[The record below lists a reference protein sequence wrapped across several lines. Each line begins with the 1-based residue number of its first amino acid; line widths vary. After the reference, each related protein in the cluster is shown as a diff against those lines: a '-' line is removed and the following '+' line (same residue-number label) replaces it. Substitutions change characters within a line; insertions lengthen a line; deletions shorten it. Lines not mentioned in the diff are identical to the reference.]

1 MSNSFRYVGA
11 IPVVPQN
18 FSMIDFLDI
27 CKAGAI
33 INSKTLGS
41 DLRKEFDRTWSIVAT
56 DEPGYSSQ
64 DIVEIT
70 RTAIEGEGKDP
81 DKVCWMVEPSDV
93 VAIKKEVAERVAEEI
108 AEEEH
113 AQGKMCVFEEINGE
127 MVEVETFDGGA
138 IASNKKEE
146 ESSELAYKLQSP
158 GRTVRTLFRTLTGH
172 FGHHRTCIPDS
183 FRTDHRTVTGQSPDR
198 SDMNRTQIGQ
208 RQARQCPMRPSDSS
222 DSPDTIGHR
231 RTPSDTI
238 GQCEM

>member
-1 MSNSFRYVGA
+1 MITHQLFRLYCTA
-11 IPVVPQN
+11 PVSTQVPAQTADGYDVRVDLVCVAFKGN
-18 FSMIDFLDI
+18 R
-27 CKAGAI
+27 
-33 INSKTLGS
+33 TLYP
-41 DLRKEFDRTWSIVAT
+41 RRE
-56 DEPGYSSQ
+56 
-64 DIVEIT
+64 
-70 RTAIEGEGKDP
+70 
-81 DKVCWMVEPSDV
+81 
-93 VAIKKEVAERVAEEI
+93 
-108 AEEEH
+108 
-113 AQGKMCVFEEINGE
+113 
-127 MVEVETFDGGA
+127 
-138 IASNKKEE
+138 
-146 ESSELAYKLQSP
+146 QSP